1 MKIAIPTES
10 GGEEDY
16 VMEHFGRAPTF
27 TVYDSETGEVSVI
40 KNTSD
45 HMGGS
50 GKPPELLASNGIDVV
65 VCSNLGPKAV
75 MMFEQLGIKVYR
87 YPGSSKVKDL
97 IKMLKEGQL
106 SEADLDSACQEHRH

>member
-1 MKIAIPTES
+1 MVEPPS
-10 GGEEDY
+10 
-16 VMEHFGRAPTF
+16 F
-27 TVYDSETGEVSVI
+27 TVYDSKTGEVNVI

-50 GKPPELLASNGIDVV
+50 GKSPELLASNGVDVV
-65 VCSNLGPKAV
+65 ICSNLGAKAV

-87 YPGSSKVKDL
+87 YPYSAKVKDL
-97 IKMLKEGQL
+97 IKMLNDGGL